1 MKKCFKLL
9 GLVLLATTLTM
20 SLASCGDKDEPAQEQ
35 QHQNPD
41 NPDNPDDPDDPDDPE
56 ENPFEGMDAG
66 QVKVSFQGQVQDVD
80 TNYTILLEYPY
91 LNKYYEIPASGGIWA
106 INFVGAKADQGGG
119 YVTLPQTRLVADLA
133 TGEHLNPYLTWY
145 MNTPKW
151 DTLVV
156 TYGSGDKDTFNVG
169 DYFYG
174 GPNTC
179 GEIQVSKFSYNALR
193 KLLTAKVTV
202 KMLNFNDATG
212 GVADPRTATVTYYF
226 YKFQTDDQ
234 MPQSKS
240 MVDPQKRFNQ
250 NLTKKG
256 GIVSYSRL

>member
-35 QHQNPD
+35 QHDNPD

-66 QVKVSFQGQVQDVD
+66 QVKVKFQGQD
-80 TNYTILLEYPY
+80 ILLEYPY
-91 LNKYYEIPASGGIWA
+91 INKYYEIPASGGIWA
-106 INFVGAKADQGGG
+106 INFVGAKAQGAQANQ
-119 YVTLPQTRLVADLA
+119 VVLPQTRLVADLA
-133 TGEHLNPYLTWY
+133 TNEHLNPYLNWY
-145 MNTPKW
+145 MSDQATKW
-151 DTLVV
+151 NDLVV
-156 TYGSGDKDTFNVG
+156 SYQDGSKDTFQVG

-179 GEIQVSKFSYNALR
+179 GEIQVSRFNYNALR
-193 KLLTAKVTV
+193 KLVTAKVTV
-202 KMLNFNDATG
+202 DMLNFDDATG
-212 GVADPRTATVTYYF
+212 GVADPRKETVTFYF

-256 GIVSYSRL
+256 EIVSYSRL